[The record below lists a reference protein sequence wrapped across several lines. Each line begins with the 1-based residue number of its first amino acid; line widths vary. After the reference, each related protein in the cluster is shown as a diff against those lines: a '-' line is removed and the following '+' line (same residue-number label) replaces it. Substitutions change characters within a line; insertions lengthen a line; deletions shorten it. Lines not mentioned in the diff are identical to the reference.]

1 MRFKIHQDT
10 LSKGLTT
17 VSRYTA
23 NKGQLPIL
31 ANILIEA
38 DKGGVFLSATNL
50 EMGIRVDIGGM
61 VEVPGSITV
70 PAKNLAEF
78 VNSWPSGTIELKLKE
93 EKLTVKSSKSQA
105 TFATVD
111 ALEFPSIP
119 RVEERESRGVEVPSQ
134 IFKEISQRVAFA
146 ASVDDSR
153 PVLTGVK
160 FIVDS
165 SQLIVVATDGFRL
178 SQKKL
183 EANSSQLA
191 PIILPA
197 RTIIELSKLAE
208 EETVKMNVV
217 SENNQVIFDL
227 GKTQLTSRILEGNF
241 PDVAKIIPKEFRT
254 QATVDREEMLKA
266 VKSAGIF
273 ARENNNIVK
282 CLISGDQ
289 CLVRATGSQVGEN
302 EATLDAEVSG
312 DEIQISFNYKYLL
325 DFLNSVSCERILMKF
340 NESVSP
346 AVFME
351 EKDETLIHLI
361 MPVRV

>member
-1 MRFKIHQDT
+1 MKFQILQDS
-10 LSKGLTT
+10 LVKGLST

-31 ANILIEA
+31 SNILIEA
-38 DKGGVFLSATNL
+38 SLRGIFLSATNL
-50 EMGIRVDIGGM
+50 EMGIRTEIGGK
-61 VEVPGSITV
+61 VEVEGQTTV
-70 PAKNLAEF
+70 PAKNLAEY
-78 VNSWPSGTIELKLKE
+78 VASWPNGTIEVELKE
-93 EKLTVKSSKSQA
+93 EKLVVKSQKSTA

-111 ALEFPSIP
+111 AQEFPSIP
-119 RVEERESRGVEVPSQ
+119 RITEQESGKIEVPSQ

-160 FIVDS
+160 FTVDGS
-165 SQLIVVATDGFRL
+165 HLTVVATDGFRL

-183 EANSSQLA
+183 DANSSQLT

-197 RTIIELSKLAE
+197 RSIVELAKLAE
-208 EETVKMNVV
+208 DETVKMVV
-217 SENNQVIFDL
+217 ISENNQVIFDL

-254 QATVDREEMLKA
+254 QVTVDREEILKA

-289 CLVRATGSQVGEN
+289 CLMRATGSQVGEN
-302 EATLDAEVSG
+302 EATLDAEVEG

-325 DFLNSVSCERILMKF
+325 DFLNSVSAERIVMKF
-340 NESVSP
+340 NEAVSP
-346 AVFME
+346 AVFTV
-351 EKDETLIHLI
+351 EKDESLIHLI

>member
-38 DKGGVFLSATNL
+38 DRSGVFLSATNL

-78 VNSWPSGTIELKLKE
+78 VNSWPSGTIELELKE

-111 ALEFPSIP
+111 AREFPSIP
-119 RVEERESRGVEVPSQ
+119 KSPEGGVDVPSG
-134 IFKEISQRVAFA
+134 IFKEIAGRVAFA

-153 PVLTGVK
+153 PVLTGVR
-160 FIVDS
+160 FIVNDS
-165 SQLIVVATDGFRL
+165 NLVVVATDGFRL
-178 SQKKL
+178 SQKKIIVNTDIP
-183 EANSSQLA
+183 AV
-191 PIILPA
+191 ILPA
-197 RTIIELSKLAE
+197 RSIIELAKLAE
-208 EETVKMNVV
+208 GETIKMNVV

-254 QATVDREEMLKA
+254 QVTVDREEMLKA

-282 CLISGDQ
+282 CLISGGQ

-302 EATLDAEVSG
+302 EATLDANVEG

>member
-1 MRFKIHQDT
+1 MRFQIHQDVFAHG
-10 LSKGLTT
+10 LSI

-31 ANILIEA
+31 ANILINA
-38 DKGGVFLSATNL
+38 SKGGVFLSATNL
-50 EMGIRVDIGGM
+50 EMGIRVDIGGK
-61 VEVPGSITV
+61 VEVEGQTTV
-70 PAKNLAEF
+70 PAKNLAEY
-78 VNSWPSGTIELKLKE
+78 VASWPSGTIEVELKE
-93 EKLTVKSSKSQA
+93 EKLIVKSSKSQA
-105 TFATVD
+105 AFATVD
-111 ALEFPSIP
+111 AHEFPNIP
-119 RVEERESRGVEVPSQ
+119 KNSEEGVEVPSE

-160 FIVDS
+160 FIVNS
-165 SQLIVVATDGFRL
+165 SELIVVATDGFRL
-178 SQKKL
+178 SQKKIIVN
-183 EANSSQLA
+183 ADIPA
-191 PIILPA
+191 VILPA
-197 RTIIELSKLAE
+197 RSIIELAKLVE
-208 EETVKMNVV
+208 SETVKMNVV
-217 SENNQVIFDL
+217 AENNQVIFDL
-227 GKTQLTSRILEGNF
+227 GKTQLTSRVLEGNF

-254 QATVDREEMLKA
+254 QVTVDREEMLKA

-282 CLISGDQ
+282 CLISNNQ